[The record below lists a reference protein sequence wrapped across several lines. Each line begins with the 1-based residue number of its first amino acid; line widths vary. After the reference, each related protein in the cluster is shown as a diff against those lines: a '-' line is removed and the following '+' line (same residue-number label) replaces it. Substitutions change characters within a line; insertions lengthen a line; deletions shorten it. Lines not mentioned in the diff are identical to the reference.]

1 MQIIKNI
8 FLYTLIFITLLSL
21 SCSKKKE
28 PQILFEG
35 KVKSLIGQA
44 LIFKSKTSKWEV
56 LNVSDAVEFG
66 DSIKTTAESQVE
78 IAFGG
83 NSTAKIGENSKVAIT
98 LVKDS
103 AGVNTVEVFT
113 AFGSVLSNIE
123 KLTGRYNQYQVRTPT
138 ATAAIRGTF
147 FFVFFHLHKRIT
159 HVNVFRGRV
168 RVRNPHVIIGPP
180 LILLPGFFTV
190 VHVGRVPIVPKKL
203 NYGQMK
209 KVMPLMPP
217 GQYKKFNK
225 KFKITKKAKPMSLKK
240 IHKKAVK
247 GKSAKAKMKK
257 PGGPKKAPHKPNP
270 VQMKKI
276 LKKAP
281 VKIKGVVAPIKKV
294 VPKKKK
300 APKGGKKK

>member
-1 MQIIKNI
+1 MIKKNYI
-8 FLYTLIFITLLSL
+8 HALIFITILSL
-21 SCSKKKE
+21 SCGTKKE
-28 PQILFEG
+28 PQIPFEG
-35 KVKSLIGQA
+35 KVKSLLGQA
-44 LIFKSKTSKWEV
+44 LIFKPKTLKWEV
-56 LNVSDAVEFG
+56 LNISDAIEFG

-103 AGVNTVEVFT
+103 AGVSTVEVFT

-123 KLTGRYNQYQVRTPT
+123 KLTGLYEQYQVRTPT
-138 ATAAIRGTF
+138 ATASIRGTF

-168 RVRNPHVIIGPP
+168 KVRNPHHVKRIPI
-180 LILLPGFFTV
+180 ILLPGHFTII
-190 VHVGRVPIVPKKL
+190 HAGKGPKAPKKL

-225 KFKITKKAKPMSLKK
+225 KFKITKKAKPMPFKK
-240 IHKKAVK
+240 IHKKSVK

-257 PGGPKKAPHKPNP
+257 PGGPKKAPHKPKP

-281 VKIKGVVAPIKKV
+281 VKIKGIVTPIKKV